1 MSLLKRLLLVV
12 PVLFAVG
19 LITSATGQ
27 NSPQASDTVVITA
40 ADVNSPQVAGEVTA
54 AASADVTGPLSFVG
68 VTPCRI
74 VETRGGQG
82 FSGQAGPPALIA
94 NQQRTFQITGT
105 VPGVPKQCG
114 IPSTAVAISVNFTV
128 TGFSSGGDLRIYPA
142 GSATAP
148 LASIINFKQEN
159 VANATNMPLGLIPGQ
174 TEKGFTVQADGASTD
189 FIADVNGYFVPRHFT
204 TLESGQTEKGVY
216 SIYYTAAAANEVGI
230 AAISFP
236 VPISW
241 SGWFTLGF
249 VLPGGS
255 PTSSCPGDYN
265 NPQAKPGCLCVYE
278 ATAANVAGRGWA
290 SLQDGSPLSGVGYQV
305 HSSGAGVTYSRGS
318 WAATAPSPHREGPP
332 RPRSSGPHLRNH
344 C

>member
-12 PVLFAVG
+12 PMLFAAG
-19 LITSATGQ
+19 LIASAIGQ
-27 NSPQASDTVVITA
+27 NSPQASDTVTITA
-40 ADVNSPQVAGEVTA
+40 ADVNSPQAASEVTA

-105 VPGVPKQCG
+105 VPGLPKQCG

-142 GSATAP
+142 GSPVP

-159 VANATNMPLGLIPGQ
+159 VANATNMPLGPVPN
-174 TEKGFTVQADGASTD
+174 TAEKGFTVQADGASTD

-204 TLESGQTEKGVY
+204 TLESGQTVKGAY
-216 SIYYTAAAANEVGI
+216 SISFTAAAANEVGST
-230 AAISFP
+230 ALSLP
-236 VPISW
+236 VPISY
-241 SGWFTLGF
+241 SDWFTIAWRSVGT
-249 VLPGGS
+249 S
-255 PTSSCPGDYN
+255 PSPYCPGSAA
-265 NPQAKPGCLCVYE
+265 NPQAAPHYMCIYE
-278 ATAANVAGRGWA
+278 GSAVNRGSSVGLDFLGFPLLGGQLSITSAVAGA
-290 SLQDGSPLSGVGYQV
+290 T
-305 HSSGAGVTYSRGS
+305 SSKGT
-318 WAATAPSPHREGPP
+318 WAATAP
-332 RPRSSGPHLRNH
+332 
-344 C
+344 